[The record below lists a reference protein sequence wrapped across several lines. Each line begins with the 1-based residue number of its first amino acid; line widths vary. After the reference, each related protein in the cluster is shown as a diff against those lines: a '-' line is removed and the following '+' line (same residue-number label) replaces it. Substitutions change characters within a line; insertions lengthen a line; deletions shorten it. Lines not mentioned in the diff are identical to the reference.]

1 MYKILAWMRQK
12 KYDSTAY
19 QDVSVRWN
27 ISEAEHNG
35 EEMHGVGG
43 LSTSS
48 CHVIIKNFL
57 FMK

>member
-27 ISEAEHNG
+27 ISEAENNG

-48 CHVIIKNFL
+48 CHVII